1 MGKETPTFGEGSTPW
16 TAGIYIEGAYT
27 CGATLVNPQWLL
39 THRSCAQ
46 EAMPQDGVPE
56 KFAVA
61 RLGAYL
67 DNPELN
73 FLSGHEQVIRIARS
87 LIIPESDIALIKLES
102 EASLTEYVH
111 TICLPNTEWVPINT
125 KCFIHG
131 RHAGVFNHA
140 IETKIT
146 GKCNEVG
153 DNFDICTA
161 QEVAS
166 GECLDNW
173 SGTLVCP
180 DLNGNLYAVG
190 IYHSGPEETCE
201 TNNSSDTSNI
211 PDEFVSIVS
220 DTARNAIV
228 SLVTANSAQDDLN
241 DDACSR
247 EQGNFRC
254 PLGACLNATQVCDG
268 IPQCEDASDEKSE
281 ICTEK
286 IRMCE
291 QVNATHCECLLD
303 DMMCDNLMCLTK
315 NKFCDG
321 VNDCGD
327 NSDEPANCQNDCSI
341 ALSAY
346 APEKI
351 CDANLDC
358 IGEHDLG
365 NDESVERCCTAE
377 NTLNN
382 YRCALGHYPGNVSIS
397 DECIPRNCVCDWD
410 TNRDDC
416 PSCLNG
422 ADEVDCMSIYGH
434 HKKHG
439 YGYGYNEQVGG
450 PGDTEPKSPGLDAFG
465 RSKTQADGYVYF
477 TAHGKDYLYCASTK
491 IFTQE
496 RRTAIGEALCKHE
509 NFEGLRD
516 IAFLTPFTRTIVNPS
531 YQLPAEEQDEYDS
544 CQIIYLSCI
553 SSSQM

>member
-1 MGKETPTFGEGSTPW
+1 
-16 TAGIYIEGAYT
+16 
-27 CGATLVNPQWLL
+27 
-39 THRSCAQ
+39 
-46 EAMPQDGVPE
+46 
-56 KFAVA
+56 VA

-67 DNPELN
+67 DNPDLN

-140 IETKIT
+140 IETTTI
-146 GKCNEVG
+146 GKCNEDAVLG
-153 DNFDICTA
+153 GNFDICTQ

-190 IYHSGPEETCE
+190 IYHSGP
-201 TNNSSDTSNI
+201 SSDCEASGTGSNI
-211 PDEFVSIVS
+211 PEEFVSIVS
-220 DTARNAIV
+220 DTARQAIV
-228 SLVTANSAQDDLN
+228 SLVSANAAQDDLL
-241 DDACSR
+241 DDSCSR
-247 EQGNFRC
+247 EDGSFRC
-254 PLGACLNATQVCDG
+254 PLGTCLNSTQVCDG
-268 IPQCEDASDEKSE
+268 TPNCEDASDEKSE
-281 ICTEK
+281 FCTEK

-303 DMMCDNLMCLTK
+303 DMMCDNLMCLNK

-327 NSDEPANCQNDCSI
+327 NSDEPENCENDCSI
-341 ALSAY
+341 ALAAY
-346 APEKI
+346 APDRI

-365 NDESVERCCTAE
+365 NDESVERCCEAE
-377 NTLNN
+377 NN

-397 DECIPRNCVCDWD
+397 NECIARKCVCDWD
-410 TNRDDC
+410 VKRDEC
-416 PSCLNG
+416 ESCLNG
-422 ADEVDCMSIYGH
+422 ADENDCMSIYGH
-434 HKKHG
+434 KKG
-439 YGYGYNEQVGG
+439 YGYPEFNEHSEKF
-450 PGDTEPKSPGLDAFG
+450 TIPKLPSHDAFG

-477 TAHGKDYLYCASTK
+477 TSHGKDYLYCASPE

-496 RRTAIGEALCKHE
+496 RRWAIGEALCKHE
-509 NFEGLRD
+509 NFTGLRD
-516 IAFLTPFTRTIVNPS
+516 VAFIKPFTRTLVNPS
-531 YQLPAEEQDEYDS
+531 YILPTQEQGEFDS
-544 CQIIYLSCI
+544 CHIIYLSCI
-553 SSSQM
+553 SSTVY